1 MKHQV
6 QVNVSKSPIDGG
18 IIACMVVPIKNRYLR
33 KLIGDVDRMTVI
45 IPGDTVNDITIRE
58 VKERGGG
65 GNGSKSTFNTRTEQ

>member
-6 QVNVSKSPIDGG
+6 QVSVSKSPSDGG
-18 IIACMVVPIKNRYLR
+18 IIACRVIPIKNRFLR

-65 GNGSKSTFNTRTEQ
+65 NGSKNTFNTRTEQ